1 LGLFKSDVSGNL
13 PGNNLRIDR
22 GLVDLADLGH
32 YCEHFAQDITNFV
45 DVYFRGLVLTYSPV
59 SNPARKTGLDVST

>member
-32 YCEHFAQDITNFV
+32 YCEHFAQNFADLV
-45 DVYFRGLVLTYSPV
+45 GVYLRGLVLAYSPV
-59 SNPARKTGLDVST
+59 SNPARKTGSVVNT